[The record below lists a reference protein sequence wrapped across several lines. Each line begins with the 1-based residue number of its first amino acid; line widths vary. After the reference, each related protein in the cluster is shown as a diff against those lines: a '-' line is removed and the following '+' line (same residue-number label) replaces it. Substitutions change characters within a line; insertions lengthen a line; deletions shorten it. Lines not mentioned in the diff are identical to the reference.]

1 MTSPSSTHIN
11 EAATGTPF
19 DLGDE
24 TAYLEWRR
32 KKLAMC
38 PNTMDELM
46 VEIHDGWHIAASE
59 WRQITDCCRR
69 ANMAVYCLKTGDFA
83 DKALIQALGKEFG
96 LRRLDK
102 NLRADED
109 AITSLRMVE
118 GGDSRRYIPYGN
130 RALSWHTDGYYNPMH
145 QQVRGVIMHC
155 VSAAAEGGD
164 NLLIDHE
171 MIYLQLRDENPEF
184 VAALMRPDAM
194 IIPANVEDGVQLREP
209 RAGPVFSVDPETGS
223 LHMRYTARSRNIE
236 WSDDTTTKAAVAYL
250 GELMEGDSA
259 CIFRLRLTPG
269 QGIICNNV
277 LHGRT
282 AFEDHA
288 QPDRRRLLYR
298 ARYYDRITDKIK
310 DKR

>member
-1 MTSPSSTHIN
+1 MG
-11 EAATGTPF
+11 AAF
-19 DLGDE
+19 DLDDE
-24 TAYLEWRR
+24 AAYLEWRQ
-32 KKLAMC
+32 KKLAMF
-38 PNTMDELM
+38 PNTIDELM
-46 VEIHDGWHIAASE
+46 VEIHDGRQLAASE
-59 WRQITDCCRR
+59 RRQITDCCRR
-69 ANMAVYCLKTGDFA
+69 ANMAVYCLQTGGIA
-83 DKALIQALGKEFG
+83 DKALIQALGTEFG

-109 AITSLRMVE
+109 AISSLQMVA
-118 GGDSRRYIPYGN
+118 GGDSRRYIPYSN

-155 VSAAAEGGD
+155 VSAAAQGGD

-171 MIYLQLRDENPEF
+171 MVYLQLRDENPEF
-184 VAALMRPDAM
+184 VAALMRPDTLT
-194 IIPANVEDGVQLREP
+194 IPANVEDGVQLRGA
-209 RAGPVFSVDPETGS
+209 RTGPVFSIEGETGS

-236 WSDDTTTKAAVAYL
+236 WRHDTTTRAAVAHL
-250 GELMEGDSA
+250 GKLMEGDSA
-259 CIFRLRLTPG
+259 CVFRLRLTPG

-298 ARYYDRITDKIK
+298 ARYYDRIAGT
-310 DKR
+310 